1 MSAIDLLCEIIAL
14 KAKASAALY
23 KHQPDFEA
31 LLREGF
37 VQECGVGRSTVC
49 FQCDDAHDAEI
60 IHDGDKY
67 GYYCPELGFVAVE
80 RDEIT
85 SLQPNMPRIVSGL
98 ADAFGC
104 RRRKSTP
111 LQGMTWRIG
120 TVPSEGGD
128 ITLYFHPCL
137 SDEQDA
143 LELSAA
149 LSREVKTAFRVI
161 LTAAGTL
168 PLPYAKT
175 ALLTDVVELPAD
187 RSEFSVL
194 ADPHDIAGAP
204 RRNPGGAPNRFQ
216 DLLVQILQ
224 SRVNDCIAL
233 KGRNAEAKAAREQF
247 CHLYP
252 NAKPPSLS
260 SVQDYVTKFRSS
272 Q

>member
-1 MSAIDLLCEIIAL
+1 LSAIDFLCEIIAL
-14 KAKASAALY
+14 KAKASAASY
-23 KHQPDFEA
+23 NQHPDFEA
-31 LLREGF
+31 LFREGF
-37 VQECGVGRSTVC
+37 IQECGVAQSVTC
-49 FQCDDAHDAEI
+49 LECDTTHDGEI
-60 IHDGDKY
+60 IHVGGKY
-67 GYYCPELGFVAVE
+67 GYHCPDLGFVAVE
-80 RDEIT
+80 RSEIM
-85 SLQPNMPRIVSGL
+85 SLQPNMPRVVLGL

-104 RRRKSTP
+104 RRRKSTT
-111 LQGMTWRIG
+111 LQGTTWRIG

-143 LELSAA
+143 LELSTA
-149 LSREVKTAFRVI
+149 LSRDVRTAFRVI

-175 ALLTDVVELPAD
+175 ALLTDVVEFPAD

-247 CHLYP
+247 CRLYP
-252 NAKPPSLS
+252 DAKPPSLS

>member
-1 MSAIDLLCEIIAL
+1 MSAIDLLCEIITL
-14 KAKASAALY
+14 KAKASAAFFN
-23 KHQPDFEA
+23 QQQDFQA
-31 LLREGF
+31 LFRKGLIR
-37 VQECGVGRSTVC
+37 ECGVAQSVNC
-49 FQCDDAHDAEI
+49 LECDTTHDAEI
-60 IHDGDKY
+60 VHEAGRY
-67 GYYCPELGFVAVE
+67 GYHCPDVGFVSVE
-80 RDEIT
+80 RDEIM

-104 RRRKSTP
+104 RRRKPTP
-111 LQGMTWRIG
+111 LQGSTWRIG

-149 LSREVKTAFRVI
+149 LSRDVRTAFRVI

-175 ALLTDVVELPAD
+175 ALLIDVVEFPAD

-233 KGRNAEAKAAREQF
+233 KGRNAEAKAVRDQF
-247 CHLYP
+247 CRLYP
-252 NAKPPSLS
+252 DKAAPSLS
-260 SVQDYVTKFRSS
+260 SVQYYVTKFRSG